1 LSDDVLQLA
10 GLPGRLGEEQDP
22 GGEAVQ
28 AVHCV
33 QRLQPVLLN
42 NIRVGDLR
50 IRIQLFTSMR
60 IRIQPFTLMLI
71 QILLL
76 SKVMGICY
84 HWCTGLHFQPPD
96 FKASIMSVHG
106 FNLSL

>member
-1 LSDDVLQLA
+1 MRIHNTGKSLDFRGQNTLLVCDYWSFVPLSDDVLQLA

-22 GGEAVQ
+22 RGEAVQ
-28 AVHCV
+28 AVHRV

-60 IRIQPFTLMLI
+60 IRVQPFTLM
-71 QILLL
+71 
-76 SKVMGICY
+76 
-84 HWCTGLHFQPPD
+84 
-96 FKASIMSVHG
+96 
-106 FNLSL
+106 